1 MINNINNR
9 EKQRKNIQI
18 TLGKKGDHYFYIS
31 DTISERSKIK
41 IPITALNKKE
51 PKTLLGTSQEN
62 DIKGEKHSKIANGV
76 HNVANSSQENVSSIL
91 RQNDNLLKNHE
102 DIPVL
107 TKIVENNLK
116 QHLIIPSCSQWF
128 KFDEIHEIEQKALP
142 EFFCGKFPGKT
153 PEVYK
158 DYRNYII
165 NLYRENLNTYLTA
178 TSIFFN
184 KFSL

>member
-1 MINNINNR
+1 MINNLNNR
-9 EKQRKNIQI
+9 EKQSKNIQI
-18 TLGKKGDHYFYIS
+18 IVGKKADQYYYIS
-31 DTISERSKIK
+31 DSLTERSKIK
-41 IPITALNKKE
+41 IPITAVNKKE
-51 PKTLLGTSQEN
+51 TKNLIGASQESDLKSDKLNKNSNGLHHYPSQSQEN
-62 DIKGEKHSKIANGV
+62 LSTNNK
-76 HNVANSSQENVSSIL
+76 
-91 RQNDNLLKNHE
+91 QNENLLKDHE

-116 QHLIIPSCSQWF
+116 QHIIIPSCSQWF

-142 EFFCGKFPGKT
+142 EFFCGKFPAKT

-178 TSIFFN
+178 TSILLLN
-184 KFSL
+184 